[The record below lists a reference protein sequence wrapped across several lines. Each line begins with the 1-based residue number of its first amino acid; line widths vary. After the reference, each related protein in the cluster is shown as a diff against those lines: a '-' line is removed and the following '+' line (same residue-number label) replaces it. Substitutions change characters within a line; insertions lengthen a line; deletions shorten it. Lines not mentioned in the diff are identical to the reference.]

1 MIRGAAVAS
10 LLLCWVSAAAANP
23 LTPAQYERAVAR
35 AAEQLEQAAKRG
47 SSGQAEAIQ
56 ALKQVPAGAD
66 VRAEAGGPPVRVD
79 NRALVRRLEDEVRSG
94 PGGMEAAARTLRSLE
109 DGLKLQG
116 PPPPAG
122 AQQVLREVLSRP
134 EFRETW
140 WERLQRRVAAWA
152 MNLIA
157 SLLSHLPK
165 VGGAGVWLMIVLWLA
180 LAVAGVIV
188 VAAAISLLRRP
199 RRRVRRERRAEPAA
213 PARLS
218 HLDWLAEAT
227 RAAEAGDHRA
237 AVRAVHMAA
246 LVKLD
251 EVGAVSFDRAATDAR
266 YVGLLRERGRGELA
280 AVLAKLNRLFAVVW
294 YGSAP
299 ARGAEYAAAQE
310 GWREL
315 EVLAAT

>member
-1 MIRGAAVAS
+1 
-10 LLLCWVSAAAANP
+10 

-94 PGGMEAAARTLRSLE
+94 
-109 DGLKLQG
+109 
-116 PPPPAG
+116 PPPAG

>member
-1 MIRGAAVAS
+1 
-10 LLLCWVSAAAANP
+10 

>member
-1 MIRGAAVAS
+1 
-10 LLLCWVSAAAANP
+10 LVSAAAANP
-23 LTPAQYERAVAR
+23 LTPVQYERIVA
-35 AAEQLEQAAKRG
+35 QAAKQLDHAADRG
-47 SSGQAEAIQ
+47 SSGQADAIR
-56 ALKQVPAGAD
+56 ALQQVPARVD
-66 VRAEAGGPPVRVD
+66 VRAETGVPLLRVD
-79 NRALVRRLEDEVRSG
+79 NRALLRRLGSEVRSG
-94 PGGMEAAARTLRSLE
+94 PGGMQAAARTLRSLE

-122 AQQVLREVLSRP
+122 AQRVLRDVLSRP

-140 WERLQRRVAAWA
+140 WERLQRRVTAWV
-152 MNLIA
+152 MNFIA

-165 VGGAGVWLMIVLWLA
+165 PGRAGVWLMVVLWSALA
-180 LAVAGVIV
+180 LAGLIII
-188 VAAAISLLRRP
+188 AAAISLLRKP

-213 PARLS
+213 PVGLS
-218 HLDWLAEAT
+218 HLDWLAEAA

-246 LVKLD
+246 LAKLD
-251 EVGAVSFDRAATDAR
+251 EVGVVSFDRAATDAR
-266 YVGLLRERGRGELA
+266 YVGLLREKGRGELA
-280 AVLAKLNRLFAVVW
+280 AVLTKLNRLFAAVW